1 MNETQR
7 IEKITEVSKT
17 IFSYCMAKTK
27 TRADAEDLSQDI
39 LCELIKSLNSIR
51 DDRAFYS
58 FMWAVAGNVYK
69 QWCRKK
75 AKSSTVEL
83 IDDISEEIDYEFGFE
98 SVIYILR
105 RELTLLSEKYR
116 RATILYYIDG
126 KSCSEIASVLDIS
139 ESMVKYLLFK
149 SRKILK
155 EGMNMDRKLGALSY
169 NPKNFIPFYNGS
181 GPNRFYDF
189 MQSKIR
195 QNIITACYNDS
206 LTAEQISLETGI
218 PLPYL
223 DAEIKQLE
231 DKALLIKSGTHYK
244 ANIIV
249 ITSACVDE
257 INRNAIIYHNKIADI
272 IGEFIETK
280 LTEFRKIGF
289 SGNDFTENSLR
300 WQLIAFVL
308 SVIISYDTK
317 EVLEYPE
324 TAWGDHAYLWLIEED
339 KSVNNH
345 IFNFSTQ
352 YSRHG
357 DRICF
362 FDYLPNPK
370 GDHRDFYGN
379 ARYINILCD
388 IVHDNCCN
396 FSEYDLEAV
405 AEMIRKGYVI
415 KENNIFRV
423 AMPVFTAEQYSEAF
437 DLARDFVDK
446 NLQNVIAS
454 LDSAYERILSEH
466 TPKHLQKQAADIAR
480 MDRLVNAADVP
491 INILVERKILNTDWN
506 KLEMPTTF
514 IVINS

>member
-1 MNETQR
+1 
-7 IEKITEVSKT
+7 
-17 IFSYCMAKTK
+17 
-27 TRADAEDLSQDI
+27 
-39 LCELIKSLNSIR
+39 
-51 DDRAFYS
+51 
-58 FMWAVAGNVYK
+58 
-69 QWCRKK
+69 
-75 AKSSTVEL
+75 
-83 IDDISEEIDYEFGFE
+83 
-98 SVIYILR
+98 
-105 RELTLLSEKYR
+105 
-116 RATILYYIDG
+116 
-126 KSCSEIASVLDIS
+126 
-139 ESMVKYLLFK
+139 
-149 SRKILK
+149 
-155 EGMNMDRKLGALSY
+155 
-169 NPKNFIPFYNGS
+169 
-181 GPNRFYDF
+181 
-189 MQSKIR
+189 MQ
-195 QNIITACYNDS
+195 
-206 LTAEQISLETGI
+206 
-218 PLPYL
+218 
-223 DAEIKQLE
+223 
-231 DKALLIKSGTHYK
+231 
-244 ANIIV
+244 
-249 ITSACVDE
+249 
-257 INRNAIIYHNKIADI
+257 IYHNKIADI

-308 SVIISYDTK
+308 SAIVSYDTK

-324 TAWGDHAYLWLIEED
+324 TAWGDHAYLWLIEEG

-370 GDHRDFYGN
+370 GDHRDFYGS

-466 TPKHLQKQAADIAR
+466 TPKYLQKQAADIAR